1 MKNAGAEHDPQQDD
15 DGDLALD
22 ESEPERQY
30 GREPVGLYGV
40 EVHGEEGGGRE
51 PDDDEV
57 HTKSIGRGASYTFSM
72 TTSTALQ
79 GTARLMG
86 QIATL
91 DLQAHLDHP
100 TGEAARIAR
109 SLLRQWAGAPRNASI
124 KVDQAAMG
132 VTYVGKVV
140 MTSPMETEGAFIL
153 ARHQM
158 RQNLAK
164 KYAR

>member
-1 MKNAGAEHDPQQDD
+1 
-15 DGDLALD
+15 
-22 ESEPERQY
+22 
-30 GREPVGLYGV
+30 
-40 EVHGEEGGGRE
+40 
-51 PDDDEV
+51 
-57 HTKSIGRGASYTFSM
+57 M

-86 QIATL
+86 EIATL

-109 SLLRQWAGAPRNASI
+109 SLIRGWAGAPRNAPVKI
-124 KVDQAAMG
+124 VQAALG
-132 VTYVGKVV
+132 VTYAGKVV
-140 MTSPMETEGAFIL
+140 TVSPMETEGAFIL